1 MVEKRIYD
9 LLPSTLPKVI
19 GDLPATATDAVAI
32 ILFNGAANLEYF
44 QFGTVYQPVVK
55 IVIRNSSY
63 EEAQQQILTIKGVLH
78 KHSDD
83 YFLSIFMQGYP
94 VYLGKD
100 GQKLHEFQIVFNIT
114 VKE

>member
-1 MVEKRIYD
+1 MVEQRIYD

-32 ILFNGAANLEYF
+32 ILFNGVANLEYF
-44 QFGTVYQPVVK
+44 QFDTVYQPVVK

-63 EEAQQQILTIKGVLH
+63 EEAQQQISTVKSALH

-94 VYLGKD
+94 VYLGRD
-100 GQKLHEFQIVFNIT
+100 EQKLHEFQVVFNIQ